1 MSATLLYRTASVLLI
16 LFAAGHTFGF
26 LKFAPPTPEGL
37 AVRDAMKNVH
47 FQFKGGTYSYSGFYS
62 GFGFYITV
70 YLLFSAYLAW
80 HLGGL
85 AKTHP
90 DAIGALGWVF
100 CVVQV
105 VGLVLS
111 WMYFFPVPTIFSA
124 LVAVSLG
131 WAAWL
136 VPAAKF

>member
-1 MSATLLYRTASVLLI
+1 MNATLLYGIASVLLI
-16 LFAAGHTFGF
+16 LFAAGQTVGF

-47 FQFKGGTYSYSGFYS
+47 FQFKGGTYSYGGFYS

-70 YLLFSAYLAW
+70 YLLFSAFLAC

-85 AKTHP
+85 AKTQP
-90 DAIGALGWVF
+90 EAVGVLGWVF
-100 CVVQV
+100 CAVQA

-111 WMYFFPVPTIFSA
+111 WIYFFPVPTIFSA
-124 LVAVSLG
+124 LVAICLG
-131 WAAWL
+131 WATWL